1 MEIPGSFVRP
11 KPVFSGCDAHSF
23 EQLESRLGKTVEQ
36 ADQRNE
42 VTWIKADPTYAGLC
56 QTLIEPRDRT
66 RIQSHK
72 PDLKEPYQVIASVRF
87 PDSADFPEEIP
98 AQLRSDVDYREPVV
112 RQVSLACI
120 HLPRRRPGLYGGP
133 TMGDR

>member
-1 MEIPGSFVRP
+1 MHSRKENLTDAIDLLSDGFFGGSSSSAYFLSTDRMEIPGSFVRP

-42 VTWIKADPTYAGLC
+42 VTWIKADPTFTGLC

-66 RIQSHK
+66 RIQAHK
-72 PDLKEPYQVIASVRF
+72 PDLKEPAQVIASVRF
-87 PDSADFPEEIP
+87 PDSPDFPEEVPFSIP
-98 AQLRSDVDYREPVV
+98 
-112 RQVSLACI
+112 I
-120 HLPRRRPGLYGGP
+120 
-133 TMGDR
+133 